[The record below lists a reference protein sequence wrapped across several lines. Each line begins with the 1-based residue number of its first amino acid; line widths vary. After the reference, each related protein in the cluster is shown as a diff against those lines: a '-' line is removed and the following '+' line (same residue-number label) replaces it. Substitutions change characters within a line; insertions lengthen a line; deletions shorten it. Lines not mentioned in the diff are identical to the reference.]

1 MNTSAAAAINAD
13 YMAGAV
19 QEALRLAAAAS
30 PSAPP
35 PPVRAFAKPSYRDGF
50 GERVTVQHVQLQAAH
65 ALLRVGACALRCS
78 V

>member
-13 YMAGAV
+13 YIAGAV

-35 PPVRAFAKPSYRDGF
+35 PPVRAFAKPNYRDGS
-50 GERVTVQHVQLQAAH
+50 GERVTVQDVQLQAAH
-65 ALLRVGACALRCS
+65 ALLQVGACTLRCS